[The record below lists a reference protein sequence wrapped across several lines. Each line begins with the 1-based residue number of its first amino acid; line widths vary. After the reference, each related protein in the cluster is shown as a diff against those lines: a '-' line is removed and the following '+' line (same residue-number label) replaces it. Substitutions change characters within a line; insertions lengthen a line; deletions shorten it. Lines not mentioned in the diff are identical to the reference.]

1 MIIYAILAFFMSA
14 VIAAMS
20 MPRVIRLSVKKRLMD
35 NPDNG
40 RKQHKN
46 PTPTLGGVGIFFG
59 FILTASVL
67 GGFIPAEGYPF
78 LVAAMVLLFIVGV
91 KDDLMVVEA
100 RKKLIAQIVASS
112 LIVFGTNTYIPDLGG
127 LFGING
133 LPVLPAQLFSV
144 FAMVIILNSYNLI
157 DGIDGFAGTI
167 GFIASSTFG
176 TLLYLNGYL
185 AESIMAFALAGALV
199 GFLIYNFDPA
209 RIFMGDTGSMVVGI
223 LLAYLGFRTMQA
235 NPVAGPAYIP
245 GVAVFVFAVL
255 IIPMYDTARVIVLRL
270 RNGQSP
276 MAPDANHIHHNLMRA
291 GFSHRGIVAVMGMA
305 NLLILTT
312 AFILREL
319 PAWAILTG
327 VIGMAMLILPSAKML
342 IKVVRRTDAITVT
355 TYHANGAHKGN
366 GSNGSASR
374 TVHEREPAEL
384 FH

>member
-14 VIAAMS
+14 IIAAMS

-59 FILTASVL
+59 FILSASVL

-91 KDDLMVVEA
+91 KDDLMVVAA

-112 LIVFGTNTYIPDLGG
+112 LIVFGTSTYVPDLGG

-157 DGIDGFAGTI
+157 DGIDGLAGTI

-276 MAPDANHIHHNLMRA
+276 MAPDSNHIHHNLMRA

-319 PAWAILTG
+319 PIWAILSG
-327 VIGMAMLILPSAKML
+327 VIGMAMLILPSAKIL

-355 TYHANGAHKGN
+355 TYHANGAHIGN
-366 GSNGSASR
+366 ESNGSASR
-374 TVHEREPAEL
+374 AVHEREPAEL